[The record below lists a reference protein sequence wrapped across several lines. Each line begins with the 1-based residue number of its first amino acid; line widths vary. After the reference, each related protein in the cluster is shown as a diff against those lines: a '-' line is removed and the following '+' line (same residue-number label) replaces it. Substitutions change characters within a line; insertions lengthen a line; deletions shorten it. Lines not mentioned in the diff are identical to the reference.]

1 MNFGTE
7 CLYSQNRTI
16 LCDCTKNKTK
26 LKTNY
31 EISVHPLAF
40 HSGSLA
46 RAGNEGYVCHWKV
59 SILTLVS
66 KYVPLLISEEQAV
79 VLLWHAE
86 AIACVIET
94 CCENGISNMILTN
107 GAANTVE

>member
-1 MNFGTE
+1 MQIQSVQKNLFMAVDAFVLRRLTGIICRKKLFCIIFKSNFCGS
-7 CLYSQNRTI
+7 SQY
-16 LCDCTKNKTK
+16 KK
-26 LKTNY
+26 
-31 EISVHPLAF
+31 
-40 HSGSLA
+40 
-46 RAGNEGYVCHWKV
+46 YVCHWKV

-66 KYVPLLISEEQAV
+66 KYGPLLISEEQAV